1 MSGLTLKALEDAFLR
16 HFLGL
21 SRDEA
26 VEQSVYQFC
35 VLKTLRGPRLSM
47 DSPSRASNFASTG
60 MLGLKWYENVFETY
74 FHPRLIHTFFYKPSV
89 IPDGSLSK

>member
-16 HFLGL
+16 HFLCL

-47 DSPSRASNFASTG
+47 DSHISGKQFYFYWNA
-60 MLGLKWYENVFETY
+60 GLEMVCKRIRNLFSSPFDSY
-74 FHPRLIHTFFYKPSV
+74 FL
-89 IPDGSLSK
+89 L